1 MNSTK
6 IIVIQLKELL
16 YTVVFAVLGLILIG
30 ALIFMF
36 LPNKKDKTTQVQYQ
50 PGIYSSSFMLKEQ
63 PVNLE
68 VTVNE
73 NEITSVRLMDMTSEL
88 ELMYPLVQP
97 TIATLERQIVKHQ
110 RVDLTLDSDSPA
122 TSQVLLQAV
131 ENALSK
137 AKVPQK
143 QVIPQEKVIPPGE
156 SIEKKEDAVKPETTS
171 KTDPFKKD
179 TGVQEQKIPTSDE

>member
-30 ALIFMF
+30 ALIFML

-110 RVDLTLDSDSPA
+110 RLDITLASDSPA

-171 KTDPFKKD
+171 QTDPFKKD
-179 TGVQEQKIPTSDE
+179 TEVQEQKVPTSDE